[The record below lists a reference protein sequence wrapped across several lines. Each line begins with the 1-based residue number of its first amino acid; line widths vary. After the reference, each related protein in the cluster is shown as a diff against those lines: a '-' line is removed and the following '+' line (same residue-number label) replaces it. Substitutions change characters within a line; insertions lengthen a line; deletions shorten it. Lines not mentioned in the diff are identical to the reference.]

1 MRGSSRLS
9 VRARVGLGFAAVAAV
24 FVAFAVVALSAM
36 TATQARFG
44 TVYADRVLVLDQ
56 LAHLKTNLAQ
66 AEAIVTNPLADLPTV
81 EREVGTL
88 IKMSDSVWTAYLA
101 TYLTPEEQQ
110 LADAQKI
117 DFAEARNA
125 LVDAVEFRKGAPSA
139 TAILERQ
146 SALDAKLAPAQARF
160 EQLVD
165 LQLRVSREELDTSA
179 AAVNRARTTAIILG
193 AIILLL
199 SLFTA
204 YRLMRDLG
212 HVVSSM
218 QAKAESLV
226 VHCIGGLERA
236 SRAMAAGDFSVV
248 VEPKTTKLLLGRSD
262 ELGQLADAIDTI
274 TGKTQDTVHSFGTTQ
289 RELARVVEGVQG
301 LARAMQRGELTHRI
315 DTTGFQGE
323 LLQLARTMN
332 AALDGVI
339 QPMLDANRE
348 FRGVLAEMAA
358 GNLAVRV
365 QGHHTGEQGDI
376 ARALNET
383 LDALDATLRD
393 VATAAD
399 TIASAGDEIASGAVL
414 SADAAST
421 QAGQL
426 QEITAHATVQ
436 RDTSRAV
443 AREAVS
449 ARALTQAAQ
458 QASSAGKSSLEAL
471 ANALNRIRTTAEATS
486 RVVRTIDEIAFQ
498 TNLLALNAAVEAA
511 RAGDA
516 GRGFAVVAEEV
527 RALATRSG
535 EAARQTAQLIEES
548 LGAVEQGSALG
559 EDAVSGIITVDSRI
573 AELTD
578 VIHRV
583 ADAAEQQTTSVAQ
596 VVSAL
601 ETISDL
607 TTQGAATA
615 EETSAGAEALRKQS
629 SVLQERTAAF
639 QLSDRATRS
648 RRSGQRAA

>member
-1 MRGSSRLS
+1 MS

-36 TATQARFG
+36 SATQARFG

-262 ELGQLADAIDTI
+262 ELGQLANAIDTI
-274 TGKTQDTVHSFGTTQ
+274 TGKTQDTVQSFSTTQ

-399 TIASAGDEIASGAVL
+399 TIARAGDEIASGAVL

-443 AREAVS
+443 AREAAG